1 MTIDHFKIV
10 KNLERRL
17 WSIDHIQT
25 MKLYDFTVKD
35 INGNEIPLDK
45 YAGQVLLIVNSA
57 TKCGLTPQY
66 SGLQDLYDK
75 YQADGLEILDFPSNQ
90 FANQA
95 PEDEDEIKKIR
106 EDKFNVTY
114 PLFKKINVNGDTED
128 PLYTFLKTEKGGILG
143 SAIKWNFTK
152 FLVDREGQVIKRY
165 APTDTPEKIGPDIEK
180 ALAQS

>member
-1 MTIDHFKIV
+1 
-10 KNLERRL
+10 
-17 WSIDHIQT
+17 

-35 INGNEIPLDK
+35 INGNEVSLDK
-45 YAGQVLLIVNSA
+45 YKGKVLLIVNSA

-66 SGLQDLYDK
+66 SGLQDLYEK
-75 YQADGLEILDFPSNQ
+75 YQEDGLEILDFPSNQ

-95 PEDEDEIKKIR
+95 PEDEEEIKRIR
-106 EDKFNVTY
+106 EEDFNVSY

-128 PLYTFLKTEKGGILG
+128 PLYTFLKTEKGGLLG

-165 APTDTPEKIGPDIEK
+165 APTDTPEKLDRTSKKPLPSPK
-180 ALAQS
+180 KY